1 MVATHYT
8 YLLKSVKQL
17 NFMVCNLYLNKT
29 IKNPLLKYKK
39 ENKVKEIK
47 GWGSGYTRLLN

>member
-1 MVATHYT
+1 MATHYT

-17 NFMVCNLYLNKT
+17 NFMVCNLYFNKT
-29 IKNPLLKYKK
+29 IKNPLLKNKK

-47 GWGSGYTRLLN
+47 GWGSCYTTLLN